1 MLWDI
6 TTKFLPVE
14 DLIRSQLFTN
24 FDGYSLKNGAATPL
38 TIWNFSRAWQAYFLS
53 NNLQIWWENTSF
65 NDLQMIWNNVFDTSI
80 GFWFEKIWL
89 SCTVHFYSLYL
100 TYYASKRVFLKHLI
114 QKHKDLMAAL
124 DSLDFLLMLVPL
136 YPQTHWCCQTYL
148 YFCIK
153 LLTCKKRTSIKYVHS
168 FT

>member
-14 DLIRSQLFTN
+14 DLMRSQLFIN
-24 FDGYSLKNGAATPL
+24 FYGYSLKNGAATPL

-80 GFWFEKIWL
+80 SFWFEKIWL
-89 SCTVHFYSLYL
+89 SCTVHFCSLYL
-100 TYYASKRVFLKHLI
+100 DKVVWWFFVRNRPFIRRWHFFLSV
-114 QKHKDLMAAL
+114 DP
-124 DSLDFLLMLVPL
+124 SLPPMYSLV
-136 YPQTHWCCQTYL
+136 
-148 YFCIK
+148 
-153 LLTCKKRTSIKYVHS
+153 SIKQTVRLTFQGTKRNSTFNIYYI
-168 FT
+168 

>member
-14 DLIRSQLFTN
+14 DLIRSELFTN

-89 SCTVHFYSLYL
+89 SCTVHTYSLYL
-100 TYYASKRVFLKHLI
+100 LSYTWICPDPPRQSFFFITKQQALLPET
-114 QKHKDLMAAL
+114 DL
-124 DSLDFLLMLVPL
+124 SS
-136 YPQTHWCCQTYL
+136 
-148 YFCIK
+148 
-153 LLTCKKRTSIKYVHS
+153 RTSKMVICKEPKWKVKKIS
-168 FT
+168 C

>member
-1 MLWDI
+1 MLFYVEIRHQLAQNTFQKLFLGKLGVEFNKEKHQKCNYSKVLWDI

-38 TIWNFSRAWQAYFLS
+38 TIWNFSRGWQAYFLS
-53 NNLQIWWENTSF
+53 NNLQIWRENTSF

-100 TYYASKRVFLKHLI
+100 G
-114 QKHKDLMAAL
+114 
-124 DSLDFLLMLVPL
+124 
-136 YPQTHWCCQTYL
+136 
-148 YFCIK
+148 
-153 LLTCKKRTSIKYVHS
+153 
-168 FT
+168 

>member
-1 MLWDI
+1 M
-6 TTKFLPVE
+6 
-14 DLIRSQLFTN
+14 RSQLFRN

-89 SCTVHFYSLYL
+89 SCTVHTYSLYL
-100 TYYASKRVFLKHLI
+100 SKWSILMHVLGALKSFLWKGHVVGVNPLLPKWIILI
-114 QKHKDLMAAL
+114 FLISLLIL
-124 DSLDFLLMLVPL
+124 DMKKLHEKIRMLK
-136 YPQTHWCCQTYL
+136 WFE
-148 YFCIK
+148 FCP
-153 LLTCKKRTSIKYVHS
+153 SFNMFWNFNYVYKW
-168 FT
+168 

>member
-100 TYYASKRVFLKHLI
+100 AENMSWKNSVRWEHEWKNSAQLRTWVERTQPSGI
-114 QKHKDLMAAL
+114 AAKIRKC
-124 DSLDFLLMLVPL
+124 S
-136 YPQTHWCCQTYL
+136 TAANN
-148 YFCIK
+148 IGK
-153 LLTCKKRTSIKYVHS
+153 
-168 FT
+168 

>member
-14 DLIRSQLFTN
+14 DLMRSQLFTN

-53 NNLQIWWENTSF
+53 NNLQIWRENTSF

-89 SCTVHFYSLYL
+89 SCTVHSYSLYL
-100 TYYASKRVFLKHLI
+100 NSLSFVWYKRMTKKITRYLAVFCGAEHVNFFRGAILSW
-114 QKHKDLMAAL
+114 KDIFGIFSIKFA
-124 DSLDFLLMLVPL
+124 
-136 YPQTHWCCQTYL
+136 
-148 YFCIK
+148 FCISK
-153 LLTCKKRTSIKYVHS
+153 SFSKSCFSVLT
-168 FT
+168 

>member
-1 MLWDI
+1 MWSFSKLLWDI
-6 TTKFLPVE
+6 TTKFLPAE
-14 DLIRSQLFTN
+14 NLIRSQLFTN

-89 SCTVHFYSLYL
+89 SCTVHSYSLYL
-100 TYYASKRVFLKHLI
+100 IYVADSVLLSTEEQTQALALLKTKWNFKNILWRYCVKARFYHPSTETSRLSQSFGS
-114 QKHKDLMAAL
+114 QKKID
-124 DSLDFLLMLVPL
+124 
-136 YPQTHWCCQTYL
+136 
-148 YFCIK
+148 
-153 LLTCKKRTSIKYVHS
+153 
-168 FT
+168 